1 MSAKAMILAAVAAFV
16 STAAANSGDMTYFTP
31 GLGACGWW
39 SNEGQA
45 VVALNTAD
53 YAGGANCGRWI
64 TIQGNGAT
72 TAAQV
77 VDLCPGCGAGGV
89 DVAPVIFDDIAPL
102 SVGRVPVT
110 WWFQ

>member
-1 MSAKAMILAAVAAFV
+1 MSAKSMILAVVAAFAGAVAA
-16 STAAANSGDMTYFTP
+16 SDMTYYTP
-31 GLGACGWW
+31 GLGACGWVN
-39 SNEGQA
+39 SEADA

-64 TIQGNGAT
+64 TITANGVQ

-77 VDLCPGCGAGGV
+77 VDLCPGCTAGGI
-89 DVAPVIFDDIAPL
+89 DVSPVIFDDIEPL
-102 SVGRVPVT
+102 SVGRTPVT